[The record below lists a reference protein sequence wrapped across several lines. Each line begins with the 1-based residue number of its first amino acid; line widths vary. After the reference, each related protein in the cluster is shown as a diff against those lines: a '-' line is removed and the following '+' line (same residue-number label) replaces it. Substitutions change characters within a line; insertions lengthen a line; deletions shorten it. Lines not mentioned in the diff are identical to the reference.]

1 MPKTIAIT
9 PSWYWPVGIARVV
22 GVPPYPIYQLCLL
35 RNERDLP
42 DEPALIDSEGQLT
55 FRQLR
60 EEVDRRSQPLALAA
74 GESRLAVL
82 PGELSR
88 EHVLQLLA
96 GSRPGYACGL
106 HLRART
112 RGRWIPDWGHD
123 RRGRTGSRQR
133 RSPPYAEMLDPTLPA
148 VTIEGSIAPVSHS
161 NRSLLAMAIS
171 MATFVDADHT
181 GNGCPRPLSSW
192 EGLMAALIQ
201 CSWQAAGDPGR
212 Q

>member
-112 RGRWIPDWGHD
+112 RGRW
-123 RRGRTGSRQR
+123 Q
-133 RSPPYAEMLDPTLPA
+133 
-148 VTIEGSIAPVSHS
+148 
-161 NRSLLAMAIS
+161 SLIG
-171 MATFVDADHT
+171 ATTVA
-181 GNGCPRPLSSW
+181 G
-192 EGLMAALIQ
+192 E
-201 CSWQAAGDPGR
+201 QAAGSGEAHRMPKCWTR
-212 Q
+212 PSPP